1 MIIIV
6 SCSKL
11 EMKVKKLNKTEI
23 ILICLAVIFS
33 IAIAFNWNNFKNGV
47 KKGLR
52 IFNFTEK
59 VDK

>member
-1 MIIIV
+1 
-6 SCSKL
+6 
-11 EMKVKKLNKTEI
+11 MKVKKLNKTEI